1 MSQLF
6 DDYFV
11 FSELLAASE
20 AESMSRNEHVAKL
33 RADLSKLRASM
44 KKSNVLNLEMEA
56 YEKSSKEM
64 TQKLET
70 KVVQLAEVNG
80 IGVQSGH

>member
-1 MSQLF
+1 ML
-6 DDYFV
+6 V
-11 FSELLAASE
+11 AKET
-20 AESMSRNEHVAKL
+20 ESSSRNEQVSKL
-33 RADLSKLRASM
+33 KAELSKLRASM

-70 KVVQLAEVNG
+70 KVVQLAEVNATAE
-80 IGVQSGH
+80 